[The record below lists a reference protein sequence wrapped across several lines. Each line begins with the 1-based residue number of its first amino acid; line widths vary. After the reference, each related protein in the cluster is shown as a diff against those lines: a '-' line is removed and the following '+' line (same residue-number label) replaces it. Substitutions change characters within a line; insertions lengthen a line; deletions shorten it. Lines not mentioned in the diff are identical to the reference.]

1 MYISIIYFFQWSQTK
16 PNCFHYKEELTTA
29 KENVT
34 AISDRLKCTGEEGVS
49 AVLLCLK
56 VDCTLVHWSSASFT
70 GNTPVYLKQ
79 ASDLTKNVST
89 YIKMCSFYFKITSKL
104 LFSMKTGKVWRKNL
118 VQKIWQIW
126 GLTTSKITYSLY
138 PKVLMD
144 GNLKRGCS
152 TGETNM
158 NGGSDCISNQA
169 RLYTD

>member
-1 MYISIIYFFQWSQTK
+1 MIQNEYCIELLVGCTAYMCLWNRWCAMEDEKWMLGEALKSLFPVSSISGPAMQVHCVRSNATQGNTSIYF
-16 PNCFHYKEELTTA
+16 
-29 KENVT
+29 
-34 AISDRLKCTGEEGVS
+34 
-49 AVLLCLK
+49 
-56 VDCTLVHWSSASFT
+56 
-70 GNTPVYLKQ
+70 KQ
-79 ASDLTKNVST
+79 ASDLTKNLSNF
-89 YIKMCSFYFKITSKL
+89 IKMCSFYFKITSKL

-144 GNLKRGCS
+144 GSLKQGCS